1 MPSASSATAFR
12 DELEQFA
19 NANSSPPGS
28 PRQPA
33 TVLGKRI
40 RPAES
45 TNDTSPTHSTAQP
58 AASTNTVNRNV
69 LKYAKRLGA
78 KTKLRAE
85 QQEKLNSFA
94 TDSSATQEMKTFSL
108 LLAIQQRQDE
118 FITMQ
123 APWEPSDELIA
134 NIRNYTMGVLLS
146 SRLATYKGVV
156 PNNYV
161 MGILK
166 RYQFDLPADIERN
179 HGRWSKVIK
188 AIQNE
193 MTEQRAKIKKTCA
206 NACLT

>member
-45 TNDTSPTHSTAQP
+45 TSDSEEEDTSTIRGRSRDPTTSQDDTSPTHSTAQP

-69 LKYAKRLGA
+69 LEYAKRLGA

-156 PNNYV
+156 P
-161 MGILK
+161 
-166 RYQFDLPADIERN
+166 
-179 HGRWSKVIK
+179 
-188 AIQNE
+188 
-193 MTEQRAKIKKTCA
+193 TT
-206 NACLT
+206 